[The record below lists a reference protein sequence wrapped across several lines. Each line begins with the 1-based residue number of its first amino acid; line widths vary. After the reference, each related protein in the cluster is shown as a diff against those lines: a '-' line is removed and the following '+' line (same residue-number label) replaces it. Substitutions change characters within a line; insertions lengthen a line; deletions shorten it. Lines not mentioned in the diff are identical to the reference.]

1 MKDTRFAYSV
11 AYMRTLENKMLEQ
24 SDIDSMLAADHF
36 AGAVKYLADR
46 GYGDGVLPE
55 GKRGIDDMLKA
66 ELEKA
71 WEEIREACP
80 KGAPVDVLLYQ
91 NDFQNLKTILK
102 AVFGNEPWEGLML
115 YPVTVEPE
123 LIHRAVSENN
133 MEILPPLLKKSAEEA
148 YALLA
153 ATGDGRRAEVLVDKA
168 AFAAMEAEAKKAKNP
183 FLLKWVNFWALL
195 SNLKIAVR
203 AAREQR
209 ETAFIRESM
218 LPGGEIDADILAAAA
233 AQGTAAVLAV
243 LSENGY
249 GDAAQAAE
257 RPMSDFEKWA
267 DNALM
272 EYVKD
277 AKNRSFG
284 FEPLMAFLF
293 GKKAE
298 IQAVRIVL
306 YGLLNHIPKN
316 VLKER
321 LREMY
326 V

>member
-11 AYMRTLENKMLEQ
+11 AYMRTMENKMLEQ
-24 SDIDSMLAADHF
+24 TDIDSMLSMDDF
-36 AGAVKYLADR
+36 NGAVKYLADR
-46 GYGDGVLPE
+46 NYGDGILPE
-55 GKRGIDDMLKA
+55 GKRGIDEMLKA

-102 AVFGNEPWEGLML
+102 AVFGDEQWERLML

-123 LIHRAVSENN
+123 LVFRAVSENN
-133 MEILPPLLKKSAEEA
+133 MDILPPLLKQSAQEA
-148 YALLA
+148 YELLA
-153 ATGDGRRAEVLVDKA
+153 ATGDGRRAEVLIDKA
-168 AFAAMEAEAKKAKNP
+168 AFAAMEAAAKKAKNP
-183 FLLKWVNFWALL
+183 FLLKWINFWALL
-195 SNLKIAVR
+195 SNLKVAMR
-203 AAREQR
+203 AALEGREK
-209 ETAFIRESM
+209 ALIRDSM
-218 LPGGEIDADILAAAA
+218 LDGGEIDADVLAAAA
-233 AQGTAAVLAV
+233 AQGKTAVLAA

-249 GDAAQAAE
+249 GDAAHAAE
-257 RPMSDFEKWA
+257 QSISDFEKWA

-272 EYVKD
+272 DYVKD

>member
-24 SDIDSMLAADHF
+24 SDVDSMLSMDDF
-36 AGAVKYLADR
+36 AGAAKFLADR
-46 GYGDGVLPE
+46 GYGGGVLPE
-55 GKRGIDDMLKA
+55 GKRGIDEMLKA

-80 KGAPVDVLLYQ
+80 EGAPIDVLLYQ

-102 AVFGNEPWEGLML
+102 AVFGDEPWESLML

-123 LIHRAVSENN
+123 LVHRAISENN
-133 MEILPPLLKKSAEEA
+133 MEILPPLLKKSAETA
-148 YALLA
+148 YELLA
-153 ATGDGRRAEVLVDKA
+153 ASGDGRRAEMLIDRA
-168 AFAAMEAEAKKAKNP
+168 AFAAMEAEARRAKNP
-183 FLLKWVNFWALL
+183 FLLKWVGLWALL

-209 ETAFIRESM
+209 DKVFISESM
-218 LPGGEIDADILAAAA
+218 LPGGAFDAEIIAGAA
-233 AQGTAAVLAV
+233 AQGETTLLSVL
-243 LSENGY
+243 LESGY
-249 GDAAQAAE
+249 GDAARAAE
-257 RPMSDFEKWA
+257 HSMSELEKWA
-267 DNALM
+267 DNTLM
-272 EYVKD
+272 EFVRD
-277 AKNRSFG
+277 EKNRSFG
-284 FEPLMAFLF
+284 FEPLLAFLF

-306 YGLLNHIPKN
+306 YGLLNHIPRN
-316 VLKER
+316 ALKER